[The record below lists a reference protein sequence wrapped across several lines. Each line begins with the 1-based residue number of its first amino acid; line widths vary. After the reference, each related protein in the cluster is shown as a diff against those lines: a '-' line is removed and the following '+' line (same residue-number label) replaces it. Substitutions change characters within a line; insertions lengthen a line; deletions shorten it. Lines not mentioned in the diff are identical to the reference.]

1 VKSGSRFPDEQ
12 QPSVGMSAVKK
23 IQGGSSYLKGKANYD
38 EEPDEGH
45 YSSYSK
51 KPQQSNYRRDQDEQ
65 EQEPIP
71 DKEQERKKLLSL
83 YEKAGEQDD
92 PYGGGD
98 EERQECPTCGRKF
111 VAEALIKHQ
120 KICKK
125 VFVQKR
131 KVFDVKKVRQEAIMQ
146 DVIENGGG
154 PIGGGNDYYKPP
166 IACLVLVKLKQA
178 TTAKKA
184 PPQEKPLAGGK
195 VPKWKAQSE
204 MFRAAM
210 RAVKSDDEPSGGGRG
225 FAQPTIEQHDD
236 RTECRHCGRKFNEQ
250 AAERH
255 IPLCEKKAREMKN
268 KGSNIKNKTGI
279 NFARK

>member
-1 VKSGSRFPDEQ
+1 MKSGSRFPDEQ
-12 QPSVGMSAVKK
+12 PSVGNSAVKK

-38 EEPDEGH
+38 EEPDEDNRH
-45 YSSYSK
+45 YSYSK

-83 YEKAGEQDD
+83 YENAGGEEQDD

-111 VAEALIKHQ
+111 VAEALMKHQ

-166 IACLVLVKLKQA
+166 SKQA

-225 FAQPTIEQHDD
+225 GGFAQPTIEQHDD
-236 RTECRHCGRKFNEQ
+236 RTECPHCGRKFNEQ

-268 KGSNIKNKTGI
+268 KGAANNIKNKTGI